1 MRKAGIILIGMIA
14 AAAIIFC
21 GCAPS
26 TINASDQQKQAGG
39 SGSNN
44 VSNSISAMDILG
56 KSKNLTSK
64 QQESMD
70 KWRTE
75 IVEMAGK
82 NEGKLYIN
90 GPSGSKQ
97 VALTFDDG
105 PDGKVTPEILDI
117 LKSRNVSAS
126 FFFIG
131 NNAKKYPDVVKRSYS
146 EGNLVLNHSMD
157 HPDFMKLT
165 PEQMMQEV
173 TGTEDTIYDI
183 IGKRPAIIRPPYGSV
198 SQEEV
203 DLLNNSGRK
212 VVIWSIDTLDWSQKD
227 SSNITKNVLD
237 KARNGDI
244 ILMHSNGDK
253 QATAEALPEIID
265 GLKAKGFTIETLDK
279 LLGIDAYR

>member
-1 MRKAGIILIGMIA
+1 MKRTLIILIGMIA
-14 AAAIIFC
+14 AVSIIFS

-26 TINASDQQKQAGG
+26 TITTSDQQKQAGG
-39 SGSNN
+39 SGSD
-44 VSNSISAMDILG
+44 SAPKSIAALDILG
-56 KSKNLTSK
+56 KSNNLTSK

-82 NEGKLYIN
+82 KVGKLYIN
-90 GPSGSKQ
+90 GPSDSKQ

-117 LKSRNVSAS
+117 LKSRNVNAS
-126 FFFIG
+126 FFLIG
-131 NNAKKYPDVVKRSYS
+131 NNAKKYPDVVKRAYS

-165 PEQMMQEV
+165 QDQMMQEV
-173 TGTEDTIYDI
+173 TGTEDTIFSI

-198 SQEEV
+198 SQEEL
-203 DLLNNSGRK
+203 DTLNASGCK
-212 VVIWSIDTLDWSQKD
+212 VVIWSIDTLDWSQKE
-227 SSNITKNVLD
+227 SSNIAKNVLD
-237 KARNGDI
+237 NARNGDI

-253 QATAEALPEIID
+253 QATAGALPEIID
-265 GLKAKGFTIETLDK
+265 GLKAKGFTIVTLDK
-279 LLGIDAYR
+279 LLGINAYK